1 MQVWWWCSVL
11 VNFANCITVRLLVTK
26 SAQGCTLK
34 RSFQLSSSSTCQ
46 SSRRVAIRWADGA
59 QPYYITLRPRAEV
72 REVHKEGWL
81 HRQCSSLCCCHL
93 DSLSPS
99 SPTMVQAV
107 VAIVYCLFVFLAG
120 FFLFRIKHGFI
131 ISDLVDKPIEL
142 PSSLF
147 CSPPYPSPCF
157 RSSCGNKFAQFIRLI
172 QRGLDESLTKEDRTW
187 TTTMSKAMC
196 CADLCIVTLFRDLS
210 STSSQDVDHVA
221 ETQELRGRA
230 HGGEGGNF

>member
-1 MQVWWWCSVL
+1 MIVAHTFVGFQICASLRVGFNRLWILGSDPCQLQDQESLLFWQVQNDASVML
-11 VNFANCITVRLLVTK
+11 MFCPGELCELHHVTVWLLVTK

-34 RSFQLSSSSTCQ
+34 RSFQLSSSSICQ

-59 QPYYITLRPRAEV
+59 QPYYMKLRPRAEV

-93 DSLSPS
+93 DSLSPL

-147 CSPPYPSPCF
+147 CSPP
-157 RSSCGNKFAQFIRLI
+157 L
-172 QRGLDESLTKEDRTW
+172 SLT
-187 TTTMSKAMC
+187 
-196 CADLCIVTLFRDLS
+196 LLS
-210 STSSQDVDHVA
+210 FLLWKQICTIHSPHTERA
-221 ETQELRGRA
+221 GWIFNKRG
-230 HGGEGGNF
+230 